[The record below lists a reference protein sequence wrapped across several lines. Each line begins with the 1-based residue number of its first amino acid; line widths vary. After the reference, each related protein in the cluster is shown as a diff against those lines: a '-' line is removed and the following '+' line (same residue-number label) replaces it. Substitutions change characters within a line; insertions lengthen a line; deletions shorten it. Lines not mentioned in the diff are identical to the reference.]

1 VGVPWVLDACNAD
14 IEARRSAMPTQ
25 ALLQRLRAG
34 EPGACAELFEAA
46 YDALTRLARAHL
58 RTAGWPAE
66 LDCTA
71 VVHETYLRLAEARA
85 LQPQD
90 LRAFLAY
97 ASRVMRSVIVDALR
111 ERNAQCRGGGQDTM
125 ALDENV
131 EEVAQD
137 AGEGRLHD
145 ALLALEADA
154 PRLARLVALRY
165 FGGYSEQE
173 IARALAVTDRT
184 LRRDWERAR
193 AMLRLAL
200 R

>member
-1 VGVPWVLDACNAD
+1 M
-14 IEARRSAMPTQ
+14 STQ
-25 ALLQRLRAG
+25 AVLQRLRAG
-34 EPGACAELFEAA
+34 EPGARAELFEAA
-46 YDALTRLARAHL
+46 YGTLTRLARTHL
-58 RTAGWPAE
+58 RSAGWPAE

-71 VVHETYLRLAEARA
+71 VVHETYLRLAELRS
-85 LQPQD
+85 LHPQD

-111 ERNAQCRGGGQDTM
+111 ERNAQRRGGGQATV
-125 ALDENV
+125 ALDETVV
-131 EEVAQD
+131 EEMSSD
-137 AGEGRLHD
+137 ASDSRLQD
-145 ALLALEADA
+145 ALLALEADE

-173 IARALAVTDRT
+173 IARELAVTDRT

-193 AMLRLAL
+193 ALLQRAL

>member
-1 VGVPWVLDACNAD
+1 M
-14 IEARRSAMPTQ
+14 STQ
-25 ALLQRLRAG
+25 ALLERVRCG
-34 EPGACAELFEAA
+34 EPGARADLFEAT

-58 RTAGWPAE
+58 RSANWPAE

-71 VVHETYLRLAEARA
+71 VVHETYVRLAEVRS

-111 ERNAQCRGGGQDTM
+111 ERNAQCRGGGQDM
-125 ALDENV
+125 AAWDEST
-131 EEVAQD
+131 EETAAD
-137 AGEGRLHD
+137 ASDGRLHD
-145 ALLALEADA
+145 ALLALEADE
-154 PRLARLVALRY
+154 PRLARLVELRY

-173 IARALAVTDRT
+173 IARVLAVTDRT

-193 AMLRLAL
+193 AKLQVAL

>member
-1 VGVPWVLDACNAD
+1 MST
-14 IEARRSAMPTQ
+14 E
-25 ALLQRLRAG
+25 ALLERVCCG
-34 EPGACAELFEAA
+34 EPGARAELFAAA

-58 RTAGWPAE
+58 RSANWPAE
-66 LDCTA
+66 LDHTA
-71 VVHETYLRLAEARA
+71 VVHETYLRLAEVRS
-85 LQPQD
+85 LRPQD

-111 ERNAQCRGGGQDTM
+111 ERNAQRRGGGQDM
-125 ALDENV
+125 ATLDESV
-131 EEVAQD
+131 EAPPAD
-137 AGEGRLHD
+137 AGDGRLHD
-145 ALLALEADA
+145 ALLALEADE
-154 PRLARLVALRY
+154 PRLARLVELRY

-193 AMLRLAL
+193 AKLQLAL